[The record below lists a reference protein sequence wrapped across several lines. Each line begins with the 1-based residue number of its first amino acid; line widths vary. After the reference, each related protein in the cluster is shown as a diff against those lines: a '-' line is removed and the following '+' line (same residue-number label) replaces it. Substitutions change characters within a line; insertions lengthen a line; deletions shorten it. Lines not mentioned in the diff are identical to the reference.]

1 MCLCLFVENGNTY
14 QAYVKS
20 RKTQRVESVLC
31 DTYTHNGIKAKE
43 TITFKCKQPLVG
55 TYLEI
60 VPSLNKPI
68 KVFEIE
74 HYGMF
79 IYNYFCYCS
88 KFHLNNE
95 NLQRLHILNESISG
109 FFKYYILLF
118 LKILWKFKITIL
130 YKLLMNPQL
139 YMSKRI

>member
-1 MCLCLFVENGNTY
+1 M
-14 QAYVKS
+14 
-20 RKTQRVESVLC
+20 LC

-95 NLQRLHILNESISG
+95 NLQRLPILNESISG
-109 FFKYYILLF
+109 FFKYYIPF
-118 LKILWKFKITIL
+118 VSKDPLKIQNNNFVQIINESTI
-130 YKLLMNPQL
+130 
-139 YMSKRI
+139 I